1 MKKKTAFKLRS
12 GNKPDVEKMTGSSP
26 VKYEYFYEQP
36 GYTKYDKFKDN
47 PYRSSY
53 KGYTPGS
60 SKSMFDSMNA
70 SMYDTTQRHL
80 NIKMR
85 DLGGEAQSKQ
95 LRAQRKNRLRSFD
108 T

>member
-12 GNKPDVEKMTGSSP
+12 GNKPDVEKMTGASP

-36 GYTKYDKFKDN
+36 GYKKYDKYKDN

-53 KGYTPGS
+53 SGYSPGS
-60 SKSMFDSMNA
+60 SSSMVDFMNA
-70 SMYDTTQRHL
+70 AMYDNTRRRMD
-80 NIKMR
+80 IMKR
-85 DLGGEAQSKQ
+85 DLGGRAQSKQ
-95 LRAQRKNRLRSFD
+95 LRAQRKNKLRSFD

>member
-12 GNKPDVEKMTGSSP
+12 GNKPDVEKMTGASP

-53 KGYTPGS
+53 SGYMSGS
-60 SKSMFDSMNA
+60 SRSMVDSMNA
-70 SMYDTTQRHL
+70 SMYDKARDFL

-85 DLGGEAQSKQ
+85 DLGGKAQSKQ
-95 LRAQRKNRLRSFD
+95 LRAQRKNKLRSFD